1 MNPENNNE
9 ATRAIRKVSWL
20 STLSFICFSGL
31 VLIMVSA
38 ILSDTNTTPLQRL
51 SISVLAILLFA
62 NFIIRDSFL
71 RGYIEDKK
79 LYFRLRTHW
88 IFVVV
93 YYVIIFHSF
102 LEIPALIIQSSKG
115 EELKDMSPETT
126 VQVFNIGMISLVV
139 FILTVNPLAYF
150 FGKRAKEK
158 EKTQATT

>member
-9 ATRAIRKVSWL
+9 ATRAIRKVSGL

-31 VLIMVSA
+31 VLIMVTA
-38 ILSDTNTTPLQRL
+38 ILFNANTTPLQRL
-51 SISVLAILLFA
+51 SISVLTILLFA

-79 LYFRLRTHW
+79 LYFELKTHW

-93 YYVIIFHSF
+93 YYGIIFHSF